1 MSKPPRTRRDLIVA
15 VIAVVL
21 YLAVGVMPYL
31 GSTLVVPFGAAVVLW
46 VGWLVG
52 LGITV
57 RLVGTRSRWA
67 LASAP
72 TALGIW
78 VLYVSLGSILFGWTA

>member
-1 MSKPPRTRRDLIVA
+1 MTTPRTTRDRIVA
-15 VIAVVL
+15 TLAVVM

-31 GSTLVVPFGAAVVLW
+31 GSTIVVPVGAAVVLW
-46 VGWLVG
+46 AAWLVG
-52 LGITV
+52 LAITV

-72 TALGIW
+72 TALGVW